1 MIKCL
6 TKKETESM
14 TKEQKKTNKKYIAKE
29 LKKHMQKRYVD
40 ILRYLFSDTID
51 ADKNV
56 KILIKNEPHF
66 YKTIEQIKQS
76 RDFQRKE
83 NEFRETVNME
93 IPDVERYISDAKY
106 QTILVGE
113 ALERTM
119 QLQALTPKSIK
130 YKNGRIAH
138 LQERLKNLEITQ
150 DFLTEL
156 RTQMITEKRPVGRPK
171 KKQKEEEELYYDEEE

>member
-1 MIKCL
+1 M
-6 TKKETESM
+6 KKQQ
-14 TKEQKKTNKKYIAKE
+14 QKHNKQNDKKYIAKE

-40 ILRYLFSDTID
+40 ILRYLFSDAVD
-51 ADKNV
+51 ANKNV

-66 YKTIEQIKQS
+66 YKTIEQIKQTK
-76 RDFQRKE
+76 DFQRRE
-83 NEFRETVNME
+83 NEFRTNVDME

-138 LQERLKNLEITQ
+138 LQERLKNLETTQ
-150 DFLTEL
+150 EFLTEF
-156 RTQMITEKRPVGRPK
+156 RDEMIKEKRPVGRPK
-171 KKQKEEEELYYDEEE
+171 KKAKEEEEPFDDEEE

>member
-1 MIKCL
+1 M
-6 TKKETESM
+6 KKETESM
-14 TKEQKKTNKKYIAKE
+14 TKKQKNNKQNDKKYIAKK
-29 LKKHMQKRYVD
+29 LKKHMQQRYVD
-40 ILRYLFSDTID
+40 ILRYLFSDAVD
-51 ADKNV
+51 ANKNV

-66 YKTIEQIKQS
+66 YKTIEQIKQTK
-76 RDFQRKE
+76 DFQRRE
-83 NEFRETVNME
+83 NEFRTNVDME

-138 LQERLKNLEITQ
+138 LQERLKNLQTTQ
-150 DFLTEL
+150 EFLTEF
-156 RTQMITEKRPVGRPK
+156 RAQMIQEKRPVGRPK
-171 KKQKEEEELYYDEEE
+171 KTKEEEEPFDDEEE

>member
-1 MIKCL
+1 M

-14 TKEQKKTNKKYIAKE
+14 TNKQQQKHKQNDKKIIAKE

-40 ILRYLFSDTID
+40 ILRYLFSDTVD

-66 YKTIEQIKQS
+66 YKTIEQIKQTK
-76 RDFQRKE
+76 DFQRRE
-83 NEFRETVNME
+83 NEFRENVDME

-106 QTILVGE
+106 QSILVGE

-119 QLQALTPKSIK
+119 QLQALTPRSIK

-138 LQERLKNLEITQ
+138 LQERLKNLQTTQ
-150 DFLTEL
+150 EFLTEF
-156 RTQMITEKRPVGRPK
+156 RAQMIQEKRPVGRPK
-171 KKQKEEEELYYDEEE
+171 KTKEEEEPFDDEEE

>member
-1 MIKCL
+1 M
-6 TKKETESM
+6 KKQQ
-14 TKEQKKTNKKYIAKE
+14 QKHNKQNDKKYIAKE
-29 LKKHMQKRYVD
+29 LKKHMQQRYVD
-40 ILRYLFSDTID
+40 ILRYLFSDTVD

-76 RDFQRKE
+76 KDFMRKE
-83 NEFRETVNME
+83 NEFRTNVDME

-106 QTILVGE
+106 QSILVGE

-138 LQERLKNLEITQ
+138 LQERLKNLETTQ
-150 DFLTEL
+150 EFLTEF
-156 RTQMITEKRPVGRPK
+156 RDEMIKEKRPVGRPK
-171 KKQKEEEELYYDEEE
+171 KTKEEEEPFDDEEE